1 MTTNKSTLPAIAFAL
16 AALSIV
22 PSHAI
27 ARDAGPTQQVSYADL
42 DLTNPAGVEM
52 LDRRLDRAVKRV
64 CGNPG
69 RFPLTENRRN
79 EKCHE
84 DTWNNIESQRQVAI
98 ARASERRDG
107 IGLAQRSTYEL
118 PVVASAR

>member
-16 AALSIV
+16 AALATV
-22 PSHAI
+22 PSHAV
-27 ARDAGPTQQVSYADL
+27 AGEAAPTEQVSYADL
-42 DLTNPAGVEM
+42 DLTSEAGVTA

-69 RFPLTENRRN
+69 RFPLPMQQRIADCRE
-79 EKCHE
+79 E
-84 DTWNNIESQRQVAI
+84 TWNNIQAQRQVAI
-98 ARASERRDG
+98 GRAMERQEG
-107 IGLAQRSTYEL
+107 VGLAQRSTYEL